1 MQGLLEAGFNSKWKK
16 KLPGDGES
24 PRQRMWPL
32 RTKHCSSD
40 KMEVDPMIDHQ
51 LGRKIRSDLGAEKSV
66 AYKCL
71 TLEKHLFLTFSYI
84 IM

>member
-1 MQGLLEAGFNSKWKK
+1 
-16 KLPGDGES
+16 
-24 PRQRMWPL
+24 
-32 RTKHCSSD
+32 
-40 KMEVDPMIDHQ
+40 MIDHQ

-84 IM
+84 VM